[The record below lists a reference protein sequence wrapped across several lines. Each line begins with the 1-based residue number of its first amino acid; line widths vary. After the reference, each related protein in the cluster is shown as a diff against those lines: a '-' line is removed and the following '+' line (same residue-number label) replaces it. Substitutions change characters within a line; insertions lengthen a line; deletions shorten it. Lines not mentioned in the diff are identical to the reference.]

1 LAACRG
7 QTTSEGADAE
17 RKWHATCQ
25 LEPSGLRFHAEDP
38 SIGRAVMLV
47 EMVVESV
54 RVNLSTYQR
63 VVVLKEKS
71 SERYLPIWIGNNEA
85 DAIVIQ
91 LQNVPVPRPQT
102 HDLLKSV
109 ITDLG
114 ARVTRVI
121 VNNLENDVFY
131 ARVNLDI
138 EGRHVEIDSRP
149 SDAIALAVRV
159 QAPIFAEEAVLD
171 KAGVAL
177 DGEQPVPEGE
187 TGSEPAGAVR
197 EDELKKLSVFREFI
211 NTLDLDDLEK
221 RDK

>member
-1 LAACRG
+1 
-7 QTTSEGADAE
+7 
-17 RKWHATCQ
+17 
-25 LEPSGLRFHAEDP
+25 
-38 SIGRAVMLV
+38 MLV

-54 RVNLSTYQR
+54 RVNLQTYQR

-109 ITDLG
+109 ISELGAKVSRVVVTDL
-114 ARVTRVI
+114 A
-121 VNNLENDVFY
+121 EDVFY
-131 ARVNLDI
+131 ARVSIDI
-138 EGRHVEIDSRP
+138 DGKHVEIDSRP

-159 QAPIFAEEAVLD
+159 QAPIYAEETVLD
-171 KAGVAL
+171 KAAVAL
-177 DGEQPVPEGE
+177 DSEQTANEAEPANEQPQP
-187 TGSEPAGAVR
+187 VR
-197 EDELKKLSVFREFI
+197 EEELKKLSVFREFI

>member
-1 LAACRG
+1 
-7 QTTSEGADAE
+7 
-17 RKWHATCQ
+17 
-25 LEPSGLRFHAEDP
+25 
-38 SIGRAVMLV
+38 MLV

-54 RVNLSTYQR
+54 RVNLQTYQR

-109 ITDLG
+109 INELG
-114 ARVTRVI
+114 AKVTRVV
-121 VNNLENDVFY
+121 VNDLAEDVFY
-131 ARVNLDI
+131 ARVSLDI
-138 EGRHVEIDSRP
+138 GGRHVEVDSRP
-149 SDAIALAVRV
+149 SDAIALAVRI
-159 QAPIFAEEAVLD
+159 QAPIFAEDSVLD

-177 DGEQPVPEGE
+177 DPEAASGEAEPQPGE
-187 TGSEPAGAVR
+187 ATEPVR
-197 EDELKKLSVFREFI
+197 EEELKKLSVFRDFI
-211 NTLDLDDLEK
+211 NTLNLDDLEN

>member
-1 LAACRG
+1 
-7 QTTSEGADAE
+7 
-17 RKWHATCQ
+17 
-25 LEPSGLRFHAEDP
+25 
-38 SIGRAVMLV
+38 MLV

-63 VVVLKEKS
+63 VVVLKEKA

-109 ITDLG
+109 IGELG
-114 ARVTRVI
+114 AKVTRVI
-121 VNNLENDVFY
+121 VNDLDNDVFF
-131 ARVNLDI
+131 ARVNIDI
-138 EGRHVEIDSRP
+138 DGRHVEIDSRP

-159 QAPIFAEEAVLD
+159 QAPIFADATVLD

-177 DGEQPVPEGE
+177 DNESATPDAE
-187 TGSEPAGAVR
+187 TQREPPAAVR
-197 EDELKKLSVFREFI
+197 EEEMKKLSVFREFI
-211 NTLDLDDLEK
+211 NTLDLDDLGK

>member
-1 LAACRG
+1 
-7 QTTSEGADAE
+7 
-17 RKWHATCQ
+17 
-25 LEPSGLRFHAEDP
+25 
-38 SIGRAVMLV
+38 MLV

-71 SERYLPIWIGNNEA
+71 ADRYLPIWIGNNEA

-109 ITDLG
+109 IAHLGGKISRIVVNDL
-114 ARVTRVI
+114 AD
-121 VNNLENDVFY
+121 DVFY
-131 ARVNLDI
+131 ARINIDVD
-138 EGRHVEIDSRP
+138 GKHVEIDSRP

-159 QAPIFAEEAVLD
+159 QAPIYAEDSVLD

-177 DGEQPVPEGE
+177 DAEGAE
-187 TGSEPAGAVR
+187 RKEAEDKSPAQK
-197 EDELKKLSVFREFI
+197 EEEEKKLSPFRDFI
-211 NTLDLDDLEK
+211 NTLDLDDLGKQEK
-221 RDK
+221 G